1 MVEAQMAGQTK
12 RWCVMSDQTE
22 IKAVIKLFLA
32 EINDKATT
40 Q

>member
-1 MVEAQMAGQTK
+1 
-12 RWCVMSDQTE
+12 MSDQTE